1 MLKRRREDAEAARPP
16 QVRQVPARILTRGGW
31 IVGKLHVAEEWRLM
45 SYMNNVQEFF
55 SLADVI
61 LEGRPKVVPLFTVH
75 RSAIQFLVI
84 ESDEPLEPDLP
95 PRNPV
100 EHSVQCLLQNG
111 TLYGR
116 MKIMRGVRLSDY
128 LSRTGGFLLVEDA
141 HFQLRNPWEDRVID
155 HREPAVLLNPQAV
168 IGVSESAQDE

>member
-1 MLKRRREDAEAARPP
+1 MLKRRHESEVAKALE
-16 QVRQVPARILTRGGW
+16 VRLVPGRILTQAGW
-31 IVGKLHVAEEWRLM
+31 IVGKLHVPEGWRLV
-45 SYMNNVQEFF
+45 NHLNKVQEFF

-61 LEGRPKVVPLFTVH
+61 LEGRPKVVPLFTLH
-75 RSAIQFLVI
+75 RSAIQFVVV

-100 EHSVQCLLQNG
+100 DHSVQCLLQNG

-116 MKIMRGVRLSDY
+116 MQITRGVRLSDH
-128 LSRTGGFLLVEDA
+128 LSKNSGFLLVRDA
-141 HFQLRNPWEDRVID
+141 HFQLRNPWEERTID

-168 IGVSESAQDE
+168 VGVSEAAQDE